1 VQNKQLVHI
10 GTFGQPLGLKG
21 EIKIIMHTSDFKS
34 FKSFC
39 PYLNEAGKKI
49 WFFDYLGIK
58 NNKIVGKLKN
68 CSDRNCAEELSGNK
82 IFTNKK
88 NLPKIEKNQ
97 FYVSDL
103 IDCKVQTKNN
113 KFLGTIINIDNF
125 GAGDLINIK
134 KSNGKT
140 FYIPMNEENVIDIN
154 IKKRIII
161 VSPIKG
167 IVD

>member
-1 VQNKQLVHI
+1 MSCGVV
-10 GTFGQPLGLKG
+10 T
-21 EIKIIMHTSDFKS
+21 
-34 FKSFC
+34 
-39 PYLNEAGKKI
+39 
-49 WFFDYLGIK
+49 
-58 NNKIVGKLKN
+58 
-68 CSDRNCAEELSGNK
+68 
-82 IFTNKK
+82 
-88 NLPKIEKNQ
+88 NQ